1 MFAFVPSMKL
11 HPVRL
16 PIFVYGTL
24 KTGGLY
30 HHLIAH
36 QIENTDEATTRGSLY
51 YKIFNCNQTGRREV
65 TAAYSPDGPFP
76 IAGTLLFPRASEYY
90 SLLSRLDE
98 LEFNFDASNA
108 ARARDPSLSTR
119 QYPLRVYLR
128 DVVNCTTTQGVSY
141 LAWCYVY
148 HPIISIPHANLIPA
162 DESGATCFD
171 PEVGSAMLRNGLIF
185 EDGLAR
191 L

>member
-108 ARARDPSLSTR
+108 ARARPQPEHPAISAARVSARRGQLHHRPWCVVSGLVLCLPPDYLDSARQPDP
-119 QYPLRVYLR
+119 
-128 DVVNCTTTQGVSY
+128 G
-141 LAWCYVY
+141 
-148 HPIISIPHANLIPA
+148 
-162 DESGATCFD
+162 
-171 PEVGSAMLRNGLIF
+171 
-185 EDGLAR
+185 
-191 L
+191 

>member
-1 MFAFVPSMKL
+1 MKL
-11 HPVRL
+11 HPVTL
-16 PIFVYGTL
+16 PVFVYGTL
-24 KTGGLY
+24 KAGGLY

-36 QIENTDEATTRGSLY
+36 QIEGSDEASTRGSLY

-108 ARARDPSLSTR
+108 ARMRDPSLSTR

-128 DVVNCTTTQGVSY
+128 DVVNCTTTHGVSY

-162 DESGATCFD
+162 DEGGVTRFD
-171 PEVGSAMLRNGLIF
+171 PEVGGTMLHSGLIF
-185 EDGLAR
+185 EDGLVR